1 MMFPYPFFSPP
12 FEPFRRPYYARKAAP
27 VSSTPDIQEETSPI
41 VMEHSNNKKELEEKR
56 GSSSHEVFELFGIT
70 LHFDDILLICLLF
83 FLYSQGVQDEWL
95 FISLIMLL
103 LT

>member
-1 MMFPYPFFSPP
+1 MMFPYPFFRPP

-27 VSSTPDIQEETSPI
+27 ISSTPVILEETPPI
-41 VMEHSNNKKELEEKR
+41 VIEHSNTKKEPEKKR
-56 GSSSHEVFELFGIT
+56 DSGSPEIFELFGIT
-70 LHFDDILLICLLF
+70 LHFDDILLFCLLF
-83 FLYSQGVQDEWL
+83 FLYSEGVQDEWL

>member
-1 MMFPYPFFSPP
+1 MMFSYPFFRPP
-12 FEPFRRPYYARKAAP
+12 FEPFRRPYYARKTTP

-41 VMEHSNNKKELEEKR
+41 VIEHSSTKKEPEER
-56 GSSSHEVFELFGIT
+56 RDSGSPEIFELFGIT

-83 FLYSQGVQDEWL
+83 FLYSEGVQDEWL

>member
-1 MMFPYPFFSPP
+1 MMFPYPFFRPP
-12 FEPFRRPYYARKAAP
+12 FETYRRPYYTRKTAP
-27 VSSTPDIQEETSPI
+27 VPPTPVISKETPPI
-41 VMEHSNNKKELEEKR
+41 ITKNTDTKKEPEEKR
-56 GSSSHEVFELFGIT
+56 GSGSPEIFELFGIT

-83 FLYSQGVQDEWL
+83 FLYSEGVQDEWL